1 MARYFFVFA
10 ACFWFISVLPAKA
23 QLDSATIDVESMQ
36 IEQNFDSLMHVWY
49 VKKAVQYKDED
60 VYYMDTL
67 AVNLPDSVYI
77 ARLKKLNSMV
87 PLAYNEKV
95 RDWIN
100 LYGKKKKYLE
110 AILGLS
116 TYYNPMFEEILDSY
130 QVPLELRFLPVIE
143 SALNPR
149 AQSRAGAVG
158 LWQFMYGTGRM
169 YGLNVTSY
177 LDERRD
183 PVAATHAAAR
193 YLADLYT
200 IYQDWTLVIA
210 AYNCGPG
217 NVNKAIRR
225 SNGKRSYWEIYPYL
239 PRETR
244 GYVPAFIAA
253 TYFMSYYK
261 EHQLKPTEITLPV
274 ATDTIMVVNQ
284 QLHLNSIATILGLPL
299 DMLRDMNP
307 QYRKDIIPAYEG
319 GYPLMLPIT
328 HTSAFI
334 DLQDSIYRTN
344 DAMYASGVAVYET
357 APEYKGTKY
366 SSGSNSYSSSSSSSN
381 YYEDYTP
388 PSTENKAKVMYTVKS
403 GDVIS
408 VIAKWYDVKLADLKY
423 WNNMNG
429 NRINIGQQLVV
440 YVPIKYADK
449 YKNINNMTLAQKNE
463 AFAGVTSQ
471 SNSNSTTANT
481 GSKTLDNSFV
491 YYTIRSGDNIWD
503 IAKKFPGVT
512 DKDIMKINGF
522 TSSSLQKLQP
532 GDVIKIKRKDL

>member
-1 MARYFFVFA
+1 MKHIFFLIAVLGL
-10 ACFWFISVLPAKA
+10 ISMNQANA
-23 QLDSATIDVESMQ
+23 QLDSTNIDVEAMQ

-60 VYYMDTL
+60 VYYVDTM

-77 ARLKKLNSMV
+77 ARLEKLNSMV
-87 PLAYNEKV
+87 PLAYNDKV
-95 RDWIN
+95 RDWIK
-100 LYGKKKKYLE
+100 LYGKRKKYLE

-193 YLADLYT
+193 YLADLYS

-225 SNGKRSYWEIYPYL
+225 AKGKRNYWEIYPYL

-261 EHQLKPTEITLPV
+261 EHQMKPTEINMPI
-274 ATDTIMVVNQ
+274 ATDTIMIVNQ
-284 QLHLNSIATILGLPL
+284 QLHLQTVANVLGLSV

-307 QYRKDIIPAYEG
+307 QYRKDIIPAYAAG
-319 GYPLMLPIT
+319 HPLMLPIT

-344 DAMYASGVAVYET
+344 DSLYAKGIAVYET

-366 SSGSNSYSSSSSSSN
+366 SGGSDSYASSYN
-381 YYEDYTP
+381 EDYTP
-388 PSTENKAKVMYTVKS
+388 PSTENKSKLTYIVKS

-408 VIAKWYDVKLADLKY
+408 VIAKWYDVKVSDLKY
-423 WNNMNG
+423 WNNLNG
-429 NRINIGQQLVV
+429 NRINIGQQLIV

-449 YKNINNMTLAQKNE
+449 YKNINNMSLAQKNE
-463 AFAGVTSQ
+463 AFAGISSQ
-471 SNSNSTTANT
+471 SSTSGNSSNVASNT
-481 GSKTLDNSFV
+481 GNKTQDNNFV

-503 IAKKFPGVT
+503 IARKFPGVT
-512 DKDIMKINGF
+512 DKDIMQLNGLN
-522 TSSSLQKLQP
+522 SSTISKLQP
-532 GDVIKIKRKDL
+532 GDVIKIKRKNL